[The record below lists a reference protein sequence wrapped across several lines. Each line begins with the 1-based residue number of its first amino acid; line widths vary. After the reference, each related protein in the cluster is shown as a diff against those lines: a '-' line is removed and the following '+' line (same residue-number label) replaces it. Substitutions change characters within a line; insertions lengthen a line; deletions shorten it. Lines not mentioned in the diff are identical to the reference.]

1 MLGQRIITA
10 LVLMLVL
17 LPALLYPHALPL
29 SLLAL
34 VFVACAAWEWARMN
48 GLAANWALIFGAV
61 CALLCALMGGLG
73 VLNQSLKLLWLV
85 VGLLWLLGGTWVL
98 WAGVAAWGKL
108 ASPGRLLVGLVALCA
123 TWLAI
128 TQAKTIGFNYLLS
141 VLALVWMADI
151 AAYFTGRALGGR
163 LIRRKLAA
171 AISPGKSWEGA
182 LGGALCV
189 ILMGFGW
196 QWFDQNHAT
205 ESISLYSRLG
215 QHGPVILFLGSALL
229 AGMSVAGDLIES
241 LVKRSAGVKDS
252 SGLLPG
258 HGGVL
263 DRVDALLPT
272 LPIAMLFY
280 TA

>member
-1 MLGQRIITA
+1 
-10 LVLMLVL
+10 
-17 LPALLYPHALPL
+17 
-29 SLLAL
+29 
-34 VFVACAAWEWARMN
+34 
-48 GLAANWALIFGAV
+48 
-61 CALLCALMGGLG
+61 MGWLG

-98 WAGVAAWGKL
+98 WAGVDAWAKL
-108 ASPGRLLVGLVALCA
+108 AASGRLLVGMVALCA

-128 TQAKTIGFNYLLS
+128 TQAKTIGFNFLLS

-163 LIRRKLAA
+163 FIRRKLAA

-189 ILMGFGW
+189 ILMGFAW
-196 QWFDQNHAT
+196 QWFDQTYYPDSA
-205 ESISLYSRLG
+205 SLYSRLG
-215 QHGPVILFLGSALL
+215 RHGPVLLFLGSALL

-263 DRVDALLPT
+263 DRVDAVLPT